1 MNSRNQTETEKN
13 QDENPTTQNY
23 IKSKYESLNS
33 FLDDEDSKYIS
44 NKENTGTENSNYYS
58 DISKKDILSNIN
70 KLIEENDKKDQNFI
84 YKKI

>member
-33 FLDDEDSKYIS
+33 FLDYED
-44 NKENTGTENSNYYS
+44 
-58 DISKKDILSNIN
+58 
-70 KLIEENDKKDQNFI
+70 
-84 YKKI
+84 